1 MNAVQNIKA
10 LILSREFALKHEKD
24 ENIKAFIEGQLSG
37 LQAAL
42 KQVNNN

>member
-1 MNAVQNIKA
+1 MDAVQNIKA
-10 LILSREFALKHEKD
+10 LITSRETALRHEKD

-42 KQVNNN
+42 KQVRIN